1 MISFETISLLG
12 VLFNEKHSHGMG
24 FGEICGFFKGETF
37 EDELPHNS
45 MQLPIRTTDG

>member
-1 MISFETISLLG
+1 MKSIHTEW
-12 VLFNEKHSHGMG
+12 VLVKSVDFLR
-24 FGEICGFFKGETF
+24 GEAF